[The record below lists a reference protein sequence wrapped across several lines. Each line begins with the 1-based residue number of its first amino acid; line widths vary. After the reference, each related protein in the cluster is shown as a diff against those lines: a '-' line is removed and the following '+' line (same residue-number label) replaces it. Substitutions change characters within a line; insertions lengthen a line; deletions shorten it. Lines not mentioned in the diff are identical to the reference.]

1 VTISKENPNALP
13 QIDAQYE
20 FDDTPE
26 YANQILDKLL
36 EDGFTLT
43 QVAAHTGICR
53 RSLSYMRQRG
63 IRSFPYQIALEIMA
77 GERTLN
83 A

>member
-1 VTISKENPNALP
+1 MTISKENQSGLP

-20 FDDTPE
+20 FNDSPE
-26 YANQILDKLL
+26 YANKILDKLL
-36 EDGFTLT
+36 DDGFTLT
-43 QVAAHTGICR
+43 QVSAHTGICR

-83 A
+83 V

>member
-1 VTISKENPNALP
+1 MTSKEQQSALP
-13 QIDAQYE
+13 QIDALYE
-20 FDDTPE
+20 FDDSPE
-26 YANQILDKLL
+26 YANKILDKLL
-36 EDGFTLT
+36 DGGYTLT